1 MLHLLKRKSM
11 PISPHVI
18 VGNRPR
24 PSASQVADSERS
36 LDIVAS
42 CISSRGPTG
51 ISSRGAAGVCGWYP
65 YSVQKVAQPNDRTN
79 WRVRGAKEKTSNPC
93 CFARRKSKPEAK
105 GRKTRYK
112 PINTSPGQRV
122 DGRLNTHNGQE
133 RRK

>member
-1 MLHLLKRKSM
+1 MNVYFFSR
-11 PISPHVI
+11 
-18 VGNRPR
+18 GDRPR

-79 WRVRGAKEKTSNPC
+79 WRVRGAKEKTSYPC